1 MTTRLDTPIKR
12 EVTIGGELY
21 TLTLGPESVDIVRKG
36 ARKGVHVTWESLLEG
51 SPQLQRDLLLSLAAA
66 KRSESPSPGQKKAPP
81 RKRR

>member
-36 ARKGVHVTWESLLEG
+36 SRKGVHVTWASLLEG
-51 SPQLQRDLLLSLAAA
+51 SPQLQRDLLRSIQAMQQDTA
-66 KRSESPSPGQKKAPP
+66 KQPKQPTRKSP
-81 RKRR
+81 